1 MQEIALNPVF
11 EKVKVESYAG
21 YKGEETPRAVIL
33 DETRF
38 DVASVLSRKRILD
51 SDGGRIREV
60 WHCRLVDGRV
70 MIIERLESGS
80 WRVCA
85 AI

>member
-1 MQEIALNPVF
+1 MNPVF

-33 DETRF
+33 DGTRF
-38 DVASVLSRKRILD
+38 EVVSVISRERALDRDSGRMRDVWR
-51 SDGGRIREV
+51 
-60 WHCRLVDGRV
+60 CRLENGRTV
-70 MIIERLESGS
+70 TVERLESGI
-80 WRVCA
+80 WRVST